1 MKQKI
6 ISLCAATIMAI
17 VQSYGGVTLTM
28 PDVSIAPGGTSY
40 VVIQFDLGTPAYT
53 AYQFD
58 ITYPNGI
65 SSVISDDGNPELIKG
80 DVYNDA
86 HNVSSVIT
94 SNGLNRFQ
102 CFSVNSVP
110 LTEQSGTLLI
120 LPIKAKNSMVE
131 GTYQATISPIEF
143 VQTDATPDRPNA
155 MTFNIRVS
163 KHVVLDE
170 MSTIPPVSA
179 NAVDAIV
186 KRSIMA
192 NQWST
197 IVLPFA
203 MSEAQLKK
211 VFGDDVMLANF
222 IGYKTTEDINKN
234 IVGLIVNFTKATEI
248 EANHPYIIKVSTAI
262 SEFNIDGVDV
272 DPQEAP
278 TNAVVKRTKRQ
289 WSEMIG
295 TYKAGTEVPEKTL
308 FLNNN
313 KFYYSMGKTTMKGY
327 RAYFDFYDV
336 LTDVEDVLSE
346 SNIRFF
352 VDEEPAI
359 IEGIGESSVLQG
371 AVYNVNGQLVG
382 KDIDVKTL
390 PRGIYYVDS
399 KKVAIY

>member
-6 ISLCAATIMAI
+6 ISLCVATIMAI
-17 VQSYGGVTLTM
+17 VQSYAGVTLTM

-58 ITYPNGI
+58 ITYPDGI
-65 SSVISDDGNPELIKG
+65 SSVISDDGNPALIKG
-80 DVYNDA
+80 DVYSDE
-86 HNVSSVIT
+86 HNVSSIFT
-94 SNGLNRFQ
+94 PNGLNRFQ

-110 LTEQSGTLLI
+110 LTAQSGTLLI

-155 MTFNIRVS
+155 ITFNITVS
-163 KHVVLDE
+163 KHVLLDE

-203 MSEAQLKK
+203 MSEAQLKET
-211 VFGDDVMLANF
+211 FGNDVMLADF
-222 IGYKTTEDINKN
+222 IGYKTTEDVNNN
-234 IVGLIVNFTKATEI
+234 IVGLTVNFTKATEI
-248 EANHPYIIKVSTAI
+248 EANHPYIIKVSTAV
-262 SEFNIDGVDV
+262 SEFYVDGVYV
-272 DPQEAP
+272 DPKEVP
-278 TNAVVKRTKRQ
+278 TNAVIKRSKKQ

-295 TYKAGTEVPEKTL
+295 SYIAGTKVPENCL

-313 KFYYSMGKTTMKGY
+313 NFYYSTGKTTMKGY

-336 LTDVEDVLSE
+336 LTDVEDALAE

-359 IEGIGESSVLQG
+359 IEGVGESSVLQG

-382 KDIDVKTL
+382 KDIDINTL
-390 PRGIYYVDS
+390 PRGIYYVDG